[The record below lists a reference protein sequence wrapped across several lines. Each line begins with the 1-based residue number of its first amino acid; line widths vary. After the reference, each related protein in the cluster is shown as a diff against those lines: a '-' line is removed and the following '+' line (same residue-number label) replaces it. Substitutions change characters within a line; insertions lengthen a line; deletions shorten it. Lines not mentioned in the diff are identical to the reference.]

1 MEHEGKGV
9 GRDLTDIAHLRPE
22 RNRRVGSHIDG
33 GPAKWSV
40 RQDPRGPVHTG
51 SSPVVKPGPRG
62 KIDMAVLHAGS
73 PDRGHQEGAPPHGPV
88 LPPITPP
95 LLPQLPTHPL
105 PKCS

>member
-22 RNRRVGSHIDG
+22 RNRPVGSHIDG

-62 KIDMAVLHAGS
+62 KIDMAVLHPGS
-73 PDRGHQEGAPPHGPV
+73 PDRGHQEARPAPELRLPLFSGA
-88 LPPITPP
+88 
-95 LLPQLPTHPL
+95 LLWI
-105 PKCS
+105 